1 MGDFFHEI
9 DGWTREERFRLWTVM
24 VRVRFSDNV
33 NINLPC
39 IMAARIARYCSHHYA
54 RPRHPAIDRDE
65 EITLL
70 LP

>member
-39 IMAARIARYCSHHYA
+39 IMAARIARYCTT
-54 RPRHPAIDRDE
+54 IMQDRV
-65 EITLL
+65 IQ
-70 LP
+70 P